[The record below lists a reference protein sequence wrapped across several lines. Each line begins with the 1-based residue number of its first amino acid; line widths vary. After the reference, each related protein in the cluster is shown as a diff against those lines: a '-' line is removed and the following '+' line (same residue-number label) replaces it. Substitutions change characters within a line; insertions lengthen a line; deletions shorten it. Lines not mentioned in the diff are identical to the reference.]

1 VYATD
6 AAGNFQWI
14 TPVGAGPRAVVASP
28 DGSRIYVRA
37 GGLVYVIDTEFGQL
51 ITTVAVGNTGAGM
64 AISPDG
70 GRVYVVNDGAP
81 PNTVSVIDTA
91 SNLVTATVALG
102 SEFVNVSPQEITAS
116 NSRVWV
122 AEKALTNPAGPGV
135 VGRFSGAGGAVG
147 TPITGFNTPYAVA
160 VSGNYLWVTDYSAN
174 TVTVLDVSAN
184 DNTQPPVV
192 FSVSV
197 GDDPDAVAVSADG
210 TRGYVVDTIS
220 SSVYVI
226 DFATQ
231 SVLTILPVPLS
242 LEPVAIAI
250 SPDGTRA
257 YVTSDQNNT
266 VTIIDTAAGGAG
278 GGNGGDGGVGGKG
291 GAGAAG
297 GVGGGL
303 ASVGGTGGQGGTGGT
318 GDTGGT
324 GGTGGGGGTSG
335 TSTPGNAGSAGTA
348 GGSGT
353 GGAGGAGGTGGSV

>member
-1 VYATD
+1 VTQNSTAGPSVYATD
-6 AAGNFQWI
+6 TAGNFLWNA
-14 TPVGAGPRAVVASP
+14 PVGASPRAVVASP
-28 DGSRIYVRA
+28 DGSR
-37 GGLVYVIDTEFGQL
+37 
-51 ITTVAVGNTGAGM
+51 
-64 AISPDG
+64 
-70 GRVYVVNDGAP
+70 VYVVNDGTP
-81 PNTVSVIDTA
+81 PNTVSVTDTA
-91 SNLVTATVALG
+91 SNLITATVALG
-102 SEFVNVSPQEITAS
+102 TQNENVSPQEITAN

-122 AEKALTNPAGPGV
+122 AEKALTGPVRPGV
-135 VGRFSGAGGAVG
+135 VGRFNGAGGVVG
-147 TPITGFNTPYAVA
+147 TPITGFTTPYAVV

-184 DNTQPPVV
+184 DQNQPPIV

-197 GDDPDAVAVSADG
+197 GDDPDAVVVSADG

-257 YVTSDQNNT
+257 YVTSDQNN
-266 VTIIDTAAGGAG
+266 VVAIIDTAAGGAG
-278 GGNGGDGGVGGKG
+278 GGNGGTGGVGGNG
-291 GAGAAG
+291 GNGAAG
-297 GVGGGL
+297 GVGGSSTPGT
-303 ASVGGTGGQGGTGGT
+303 AGSAGTAGGS
-318 GDTGGT
+318 GT

-335 TSTPGNAGSAGTA
+335 TSTPGTPGSAGTVA
-348 GGSGT
+348 SSGT